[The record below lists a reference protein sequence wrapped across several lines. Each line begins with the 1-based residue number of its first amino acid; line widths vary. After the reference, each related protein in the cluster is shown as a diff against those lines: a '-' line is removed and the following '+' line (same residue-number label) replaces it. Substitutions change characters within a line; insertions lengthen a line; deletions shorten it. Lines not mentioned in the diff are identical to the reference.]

1 MGLRTWLGL
10 IRSLAI
16 YYNPVRQRQLRT
28 FYRGLLSPGQLAF
41 DIGAH
46 VGSRARAMRS
56 AGARVVACEPQ
67 EPFAGFLQR
76 SLPRDIVLVQKAVG
90 QSETVAEMAV
100 SSLHP
105 TVSSLSASFAAD
117 AAEAPGFGH
126 VRWDRRQRVQVTT
139 LDRLIAEHGLPDL
152 VKIDVEGFELDVLA
166 GLSQPLPLVSVE
178 YLPGLPE
185 RSLAVIDRLTR
196 LGDYRFNPVAGED
209 ARFLWPDWRDAG
221 AVRAWLRSLPRDGM
235 SGDLYARVVS
245 PD

>member
-1 MGLRTWLGL
+1 MQLRTWIGL

-16 YYNPVRQRQLRT
+16 YYNPVRQRQLVR
-28 FYRGLLSPGQLAF
+28 FYRDLLSPGQLAF

-46 VGSRARAMRS
+46 VGSRARAMRR

-67 EPFAGFLQR
+67 EPFVSFLQR
-76 SLPRDIVLVQKAVG
+76 SLPSDIVLVRKAVG
-90 QSETVAEMAV
+90 PTETMAQMSV

-126 VRWDRRQRVQVTT
+126 VRWDRRQQVQVTT
-139 LDRLIAEHGLPDL
+139 LDRLIADHGMPDL

-178 YLPGLPE
+178 YLPGLPD
-185 RSLAVIDRLTR
+185 RTLAVIDRLEE
-196 LGDYRFNPVAGED
+196 LGNYCFNPVAGED
-209 ARFLWPDWRDAG
+209 ARFLWPDWRDAD
-221 AVRAWLRSLPRDGM
+221 AARSWLRGLPRDGR
-235 SGDLYARVVS
+235 SGDLYARAV
-245 PD
+245 